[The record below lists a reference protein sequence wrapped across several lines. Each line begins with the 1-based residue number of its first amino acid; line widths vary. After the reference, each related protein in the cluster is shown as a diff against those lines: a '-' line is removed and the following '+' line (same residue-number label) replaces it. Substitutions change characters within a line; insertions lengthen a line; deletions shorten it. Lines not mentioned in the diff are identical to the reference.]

1 MMTAKIAQIAL
12 RFGAD
17 DIDGTVI
24 EEMIYHDAAR
34 QRRKACA
41 AMSSC
46 G

>member
-24 EEMIYHDAAR
+24 EEKDLSRRRRDDSAR
-34 QRRKACA
+34 HAPP
-41 AMSSC
+41 
-46 G
+46 